1 MTIKSEAIYY
11 SSSTADHVLPI
22 SCKGR
27 NNTIVLASGL
37 IALLGGAVVALGKPV
52 FILIFLAVIASVLIL
67 FKPKLL
73 LWVILIG
80 ALVLSGLAEL
90 YLPSLKLVRW
100 GVVLVAIGL
109 AVESLII
116 NLTSKS
122 EPIASTVEHNSIL
135 IWALL
140 FFLFS
145 VFSALLNEKLSI
157 NAISGLK
164 GYFQVWAVLLAFIWL
179 RLKSTEASRYIKS
192 LLWLSLLQVPFALHQ
207 YFFLVPLRLSKAM
220 AEKDLVVAV
229 DVVAGTFGASL
240 SGGGGSQNMAV
251 LQVISIAL
259 VWALYRIGSLSVKT
273 ASILS
278 LIFFLPL
285 ILNETKITFFILP
298 LALALIFQDRLLRN
312 FFKTVATV
320 VLIGSLMIA
329 LAIGYTLLPRA
340 GSQKDESLSK
350 LVEHSMAYNFGNT
363 GYGGLLLNRS
373 TVYAFWF
380 KQNIMN
386 GSIKDVLI
394 GHGPGATNTTPGLST
409 HTLAIDNYAGV
420 GIGLT
425 GIDGLLWEVGVLGT
439 LAVIGLFIS
448 SYFTAGRLANKFAG
462 SEQWALLKS
471 GQAGIALVGVNL
483 LHDNSFL
490 FDISLQALFI
500 LLLGYIVYMSKQPV
514 AL

>member
-1 MTIKSEAIYY
+1 MTIKSEALYY
-11 SSSTADHVLPI
+11 SSRSADYVLPI
-22 SCKGR
+22 SCKGI
-27 NNTIVLASGL
+27 NNTVVLASGL
-37 IALLGGAVVALGKPV
+37 IALLGGAVAALGKPV
-52 FILIFLAVIASVLIL
+52 FILIFLAVIAGVLVL

-116 NLTSKS
+116 NLTSKR
-122 EPIASTVEHNSIL
+122 EPIVSTGEHNSIL

-179 RLKSTEASRYIKS
+179 RLKSTEADRYIKS

-312 FFKTVATV
+312 FFKTVAMV
-320 VLIGSLMIA
+320 VLIGSLMIT

-340 GSQKDESLSK
+340 GSQKESLSK
-350 LVEHSMAYNFGNT
+350 LIEHSMEYNFGNT

-448 SYFTAGRLANKFAG
+448 SYFTAGRLANRFTG

-471 GQAGIALVGVNL
+471 AQAGIALVGVNL

-490 FDISLQALFI
+490 FDISLQTLFV